1 MSDLATTL
9 AFAAGHGGGANWREA
24 MAATL
29 QRLGEV
35 PAGANLGLVYASD
48 AMLDNLD
55 AVVATLRQE
64 TGIAHWVGCVGMGV
78 MGLSLPAPSD
88 TAAAGEADEYFAI
101 PALSVLTMRLPAEA
115 FRLIPAQPDAEAYFS
130 AEDDDWLA
138 ISRPAVGLV
147 HADPHH
153 EHLAEL
159 VGDLAEQTG
168 YLVGGLSSS
177 QGPMPVIADQIE
189 VGVASGVLFS
199 SGLDIVTSLTQGCQ
213 PIGPARTVSRVHEH
227 MLIELDGDSA
237 LACLQQDL
245 GSDKVEDLKAVAN
258 SLHAA
263 FPVPGSDTADYMV
276 RNLTGIDLAQGL
288 VGVAGT
294 PDPGDKVM
302 FCLRDMNAARQDL
315 QRMLSGLASRL
326 GRPPKAG
333 IYVSCLARGPN
344 LFEHREELSM
354 IRKTLGDFPL
364 AGFYANGEIA
374 NNRIYGYTGVL
385 TLFC

>member
-9 AFAAGHGGGANWREA
+9 AFAAGHGAGADWREA
-24 MAATL
+24 MASTL
-29 QRLGEV
+29 QRLGTV

-48 AMLDNLD
+48 SLVDNLD
-55 AVVATLRQE
+55 AVIATLRQE

-78 MGLSLPAPSD
+78 MGLSLPAPSE
-88 TAAAGEADEYFAI
+88 AAGKGDADEYFAI
-101 PALSVLTMRLPAEA
+101 PALSVLAMRLPADA

-138 ISRPAVGLV
+138 VSRPAVGLV

-153 EHLAEL
+153 QHLSELIGDMAER
-159 VGDLAEQTG
+159 AG
-168 YLVGGLSSS
+168 YLVGGLASA

-189 VGVASGVLFS
+189 VGVASGVMFS
-199 SGLDIVTSLTQGCQ
+199 SALGITTSLSQGCQ
-213 PIGPARTVSRVHEH
+213 PIGPVRAVTQVHENL
-227 MLIELDGDSA
+227 LIELEGEGA
-237 LACLQQDL
+237 LHCLQQDL
-245 GSDKVEDLKAVAN
+245 GSDRVEDLKAVAN

-263 FPVPGSDTADYMV
+263 FPVPGSDKADYMV

-288 VGVAGT
+288 VGVAAT
-294 PDPGDKVM
+294 PDPGDKIM
-302 FCLRDMNAARQDL
+302 FCLRDSNAARQDL
-315 QRMLSGLASRL
+315 QRMLDGIASRL
-326 GRPPKAG
+326 SQPPKAG

-344 LFEHREELSM
+344 LFEHREELTL
-354 IRKTLGDFPL
+354 IRQTLGDFPL

-374 NNRIYGYTGVL
+374 HNRIYGYTGVL

>member
-24 MAATL
+24 LASTL
-29 QRLGEV
+29 QRLGSV

-48 AMLDNLD
+48 ALLDDLD
-55 AVVATLRQE
+55 ALVATLRQE

-88 TAAAGEADEYFAI
+88 TSTAGDADEYFAI
-101 PALSVLTMRLPAEA
+101 PALSVLAMRLPEDS

-138 ISRPAVGLV
+138 VSRPALGLV

-153 EHLAEL
+153 QHLAEL
-159 VGDLAEQTG
+159 VGDLAERTG

-189 VGVASGVLFS
+189 VGVASGVLFA
-199 SGLDIVTSLTQGCQ
+199 SGLDMTTSLTQGCL
-213 PIGPARTVSRVHEH
+213 PIGPARAVTKVHENL
-227 MLIELDGDSA
+227 LIELEGEGA

-263 FPVPGSDTADYMV
+263 FPVPGSDMADYTV

-288 VGVAGT
+288 VGVAAM

-302 FCLRDMNAARQDL
+302 FCLRDTDAAREDL
-315 QRMLSGLASRL
+315 QRMLTDLAARL
-326 GRPPKAG
+326 GKPPKAG